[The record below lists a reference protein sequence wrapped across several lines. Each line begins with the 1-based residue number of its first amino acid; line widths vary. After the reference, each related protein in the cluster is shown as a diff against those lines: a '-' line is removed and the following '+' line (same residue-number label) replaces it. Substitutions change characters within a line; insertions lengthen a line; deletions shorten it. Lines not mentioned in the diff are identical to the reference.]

1 MSPKR
6 KISWNVSHYC
16 RIHVWL
22 PLVSRGLAEH
32 FCMSLFRPFHQKRS
46 YLFLRVFWA
55 LLFVALFR
63 FSIEME
69 YWVRIAEGEIKGS
82 SLKTIEL
89 SKTAFKA
96 WNRSEYSHACF
107 AKNGAKNF
115 FFCNFCPPGPFS
127 FIFLNIS
134 PLLIPLDVAFTS
146 SCVGLLNKIGH
157 RACRHKR
164 LT

>member
-1 MSPKR
+1 MFLIIFLSDT
-6 KISWNVSHYC
+6 C
-16 RIHVWL
+16 
-22 PLVSRGLAEH
+22 LVGCLSAMALQNIFACH
-32 FCMSLFRPFHQKRS
+32 CFVPSTKSVCIYSLVYFE
-46 YLFLRVFWA
+46 LCC
-55 LLFVALFR
+55 FVALFR

-69 YWVRIAEGEIKGS
+69 YWVRIADPEIKGPS
-82 SLKTIEL
+82 FENIEL
-89 SKTAFKA
+89 SKTSFKA

-107 AKNGAKNF
+107 AKNSAKNL

-157 RACRHKR
+157 CACRHKR
-164 LT
+164 LI